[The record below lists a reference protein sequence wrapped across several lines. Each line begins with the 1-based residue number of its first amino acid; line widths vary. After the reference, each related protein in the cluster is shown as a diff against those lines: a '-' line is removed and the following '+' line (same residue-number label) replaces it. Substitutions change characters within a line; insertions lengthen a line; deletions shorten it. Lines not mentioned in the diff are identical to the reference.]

1 MKSFKVDVDESNTQ
15 KGARLE
21 HSAPLEHQGKQ
32 ITNRDALKTLLP
44 GEAKW
49 TLELGASEAL
59 TGILQTTCSACQ
71 NIDSWVLAQT

>member
-15 KGARLE
+15 KGARLA
-21 HSAPLEHQGKQ
+21 APLEHQGEQ
-32 ITNRDALKTLLP
+32 ITNRGALKTLLP

-49 TLELGASEAL
+49 TLELGTSEAL
-59 TGILQTTCSACQ
+59 TGILQTTCSAGQ

>member
-15 KGARLE
+15 EGARLE

-49 TLELGASEAL
+49 TLELGTSGG
-59 TGILQTTCSACQ
+59 TNRDSPNHLQCLSKH
-71 NIDSWVLAQT
+71 